1 MSGLGVGALYLP
13 LIPAKAGI
21 QASTRGA
28 SRSAGDFA
36 RMGSVNLGLE
46 LEQRHAQPVAG
57 VDEAGRGPWAGPVS
71 AAAVIFHPDQ
81 VPSGINDSKKLSPAA
96 RAALESEIKARALAW
111 AVAFASVEEIAAL
124 NILQASGLAMRRAVD
139 ALAVRP
145 AMVLIDGN
153 RNFDLGAP
161 SVPVIGGDGRSV
173 SIAAASILAKTARDR
188 VMVALDAVH
197 PGYGFAAHKGYGVP
211 AHIEALS
218 RLGPCPHHRMSY
230 KALRDRLGWQA

>member
-1 MSGLGVGALYLP
+1 MSGLGVGELHLP
-13 LIPAKAGI
+13 LIPAQAVI
-21 QASTRGA
+21 QTPTGCG
-28 SRSAGDFA
+28 SRLSRVF
-36 RMGSVNLGLE
+36 RSMGSMNPGLE
-46 LEQRHAQPVAG
+46 LEGRHAQPVAG

-81 VPSGINDSKKLSPAA
+81 IPPGINDSKKLSPAA
-96 RAALESEIKARALAW
+96 RAALETEIKARALAW

-139 ALAVRP
+139 GLAVRP

-161 SVPVIGGDGRSV
+161 SIAVIGGDGRSV

-197 PGYGFAAHKGYGVP
+197 PGYGFADHKGYGVP
-211 AHIEALS
+211 AHIDALS

-230 KALRDRLGWQA
+230 KALRDRLGWPA